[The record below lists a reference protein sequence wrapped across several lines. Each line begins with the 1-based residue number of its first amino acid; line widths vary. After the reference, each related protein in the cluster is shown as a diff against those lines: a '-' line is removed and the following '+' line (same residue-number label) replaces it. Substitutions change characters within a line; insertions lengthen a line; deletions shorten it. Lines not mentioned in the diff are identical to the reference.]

1 LTPKKE
7 KILVTSA
14 LPYANGPLH
23 LGHLAGAYLPA
34 DIFVR
39 YHRLKGNDIIHVCG
53 SDEHGVPITLQAERQ
68 GVSPQ
73 EIVDQFHQ
81 RNKDAFEAFGIAFD
95 HYSRTTL
102 PIHYETA
109 QEFFLNLY
117 RKDVFRKKTEKQL
130 YDQEKQ
136 MFLPDRYVVGTCPV
150 CEYDNAYGDQCE
162 RCGSALSPMELIHPK
177 SVLTGTQPVV
187 RETTHWYL
195 PLGDLQPQ
203 LEKWILSK
211 KNWKPN
217 VFSQVKAWLDQGLS
231 DRAVTRDLHWGVP
244 VPLEEAEGKVL
255 YVWFEAPIG
264 YISATKDWAE
274 QKGNPELWKEY
285 WQNKETKLYHFI
297 GKDNIVFHCIIFPAM
312 LMVHGDYVLP
322 ENVPANEFLNL
333 EGRKLSTSRGYAVW
347 LEEYLQKFPP
357 DPLRYTLASTL
368 PETKDSDFSWK
379 DFQTRNNS
387 ELADILGNFANRTLT
402 FARRNFDGQVP
413 RAYELDDLDR
423 RMLGRLSDAAARV
436 GGFIERF
443 EFRRATREVMDIAR
457 DANKYFNDQEP
468 WRTLGEDPQK
478 CATTIHI
485 CIRTC
490 KTLAVLMQ
498 PVLPFSAAKLWKMLA
513 LPGRVDEQ
521 AWDQAAE
528 FPVEAGY
535 RLGRPEILFEKIE
548 DSAIEPEIEKL
559 QAAAR
564 ELDEGGGVQTPVTDE
579 HEEKM
584 ELISFKEFQRLDLR
598 IATVENAEAVKG
610 ADKLLRLEIELG
622 GEKRQIVAGIAQH
635 YKPEELLGKR
645 IVVVANLEP
654 ATIRG
659 VESQGMLL
667 AAEDEEGRLR
677 LLTPDGEIA
686 SGARVR

>member
-1 LTPKKE
+1 MSSKKE

-39 YHRLKGNDIIHVCG
+39 YHRLKGHDIIHVCG
-53 SDEHGVPITLQAERQ
+53 SDEHGVPITLQAARQ

-73 EIVDQFHQ
+73 EIVDRFHE
-81 RNKDAFEAFGIAFD
+81 RNKNAFQTFGIAFD
-95 HYSRTTL
+95 HYSRTSL

-109 QEFFLNLY
+109 QEFFLHLH
-117 RKDVFRKKTEKQL
+117 RKGIFKKKTEKQL
-130 YDQEKQ
+130 YDAERQ

-150 CEYDNAYGDQCE
+150 CGYENAYGDQCE
-162 RCGSALSPMELIHPK
+162 HCGSALSPMELINPR
-177 SVLTGTQPVV
+177 SVLTGSRPEV

-203 LEKWILSK
+203 LEKWIYSK

-217 VFSQVKAWLDQGLS
+217 VFSQVKAWLDHGLA
-231 DRAVTRDLHWGVP
+231 DRAVTRDLEWGVP
-244 VPLEEAEGKVL
+244 VPLEEARGKVL

-264 YISATKDWAE
+264 YISATKDWAI
-274 QKGNPELWKEY
+274 QAGKPDLWKEY
-285 WQNKETKLYHFI
+285 WLDPQTRLFHFI
-297 GKDNIVFHCIIFPAM
+297 GKDNIVFHCLIFPAI
-312 LMVHGDYVLP
+312 LMAYGGYVLP

-347 LEEYLQKFPP
+347 LEDYLQKFPA

-387 ELADILGNFANRTLT
+387 ELAGILGNFVNRTLT
-402 FARRNFDGQVP
+402 FARRNFDGRVP
-413 RAYELDDLDR
+413 RAHALDDLDR
-423 RMLGRLSDAAARV
+423 WMLGRLSAAAARI
-436 GGFIERF
+436 GDSIERF
-443 EFRRATREVMDIAR
+443 EFRRATRQVIDIAR

-468 WRTLGEDPQK
+468 WRTLTEEPQK
-478 CATTIHI
+478 CGTTIHV

-498 PVLPFSAAKLWKMLA
+498 PILPFSAQRLWKMLA
-513 LPGRVDEQ
+513 LPGDVGLQRWDE
-521 AWDQAAE
+521 AAE
-528 FPVEAGY
+528 FPVLAGH
-535 RLGRPEILFEKIE
+535 RLARPEILFHKIE
-548 DSAIEPEIEKL
+548 DSAIAAEIDKL

-564 ELDEGGGVQTPVTDE
+564 ALEESSTPVASETPKQK
-579 HEEKM
+579 EKQ
-584 ELISFKEFQRLDLR
+584 ELISIEEFQRLDLR
-598 IATVENAEAVKG
+598 VAVVQKAEAVKG
-610 ADKLLRLEIELG
+610 ADKLLRLEIDVG

-635 YKPEELLGKR
+635 YAPEQLVGKR
-645 IVVVANLEP
+645 IIVVANLEP

-659 VESQGMLL
+659 IESQGMLL
-667 AAEDEEGRLR
+667 AAEDDQGHLA

-686 SGARVR
+686 SGTPVR